1 MNRAHVLLPLT
12 AALGLLLGC
21 LAAVPPELIDA
32 RLAYDRASNSQTR
45 ALAPNELETAHR
57 ALNRAESEYQRNP
70 WSLNGR
76 DMAYVAQRRV
86 QIAESRARL
95 ELARRDK
102 ANADQQLTAS
112 QAQATSE
119 LSQARA
125 KLQAEED
132 ARRQAEAA
140 RQRDAAD
147 QAERA
152 RQAEA
157 ARVAREAQ
165 AQRDEL
171 ARAQAQV
178 DEQRAQLQ
186 ARQQELEEARKQQ
199 AQAEA
204 DRQAAMQEL
213 QRFAK
218 VQEEQRGTVITL
230 PGGLLFAP
238 GRSDL
243 SSGAQRALEEVAQAL
258 ETVPDQHVVIEGHT
272 DSRGGEDTNYELS
285 VLRANAVR
293 EFLAAR
299 GVGRDRIE
307 AVGFGET
314 RPIASNESAEGR
326 ATNRRVEI
334 VVQRGVGG
342 SGTNQ
347 RR

>member
-1 MNRAHVLLPLT
+1 MKRALLPFT

-21 LAAVPPELIDA
+21 LAAVPPELMDA
-32 RLAYDRASNSQTR
+32 RLAYDRASTSQTNS
-45 ALAPNELETAHR
+45 LAPEDMATAKR

-70 WSLNGR
+70 WSRNAR
-76 DMAYVAQRRV
+76 DLAYVAQRRV

-102 ANADQQLTAS
+102 ANAEQQLAAS
-112 QAQATSE
+112 QAQAANE

-125 KLQAEED
+125 QLQAQED
-132 ARRQAEAA
+132 AKRQADAA
-140 RQRDAAD
+140 RAQQEQD
-147 QAERA
+147 QADRA

-157 ARVAREAQ
+157 DRVAREAQ
-165 AQRDEL
+165 AQREEL
-171 ARAQAQV
+171 NRAQAQLE
-178 DEQRAQLQ
+178 DQRAQLQ
-186 ARQQELEEARKQQ
+186 ARQQELEDARKQQ

-204 DRQAAMQEL
+204 DRRAAMQEV

-238 GRSDL
+238 GKSEL
-243 SSGAQRALEEVAQAL
+243 SPDAQRALEQVAQAL
-258 ETVPDQHVVIEGHT
+258 KTVPDQHLVVEGHT
-272 DSRGGEDTNYELS
+272 DSKGTDDVNYELS
-285 VLRANAVR
+285 VLRANAVKD
-293 EFLAAR
+293 FLTSR
-299 GVGRDRIE
+299 GVERDRIE

-314 RPIASNESAEGR
+314 RPVASNASAEGR

-342 SGTNQ
+342 SGAPQ
-347 RR
+347 RP

>member
-1 MNRAHVLLPLT
+1 MKRALLPFT
-12 AALGLLLGC
+12 AALGLLMGC

-32 RLAYDRASNSQTR
+32 RLAFDRANNSQTR
-45 ALAPNELETAHR
+45 TLAPNELADAKR

-70 WSLNGR
+70 WSLNAR
-76 DMAYVAQRRV
+76 DSAYVAQRRV

-102 ANADQQLTAS
+102 ANADQQLAAS
-112 QAQATSE
+112 QDQATSE

-125 KLQAEED
+125 KLRAEEE
-132 ARRQAEAA
+132 AKRQAEAA

-157 ARVAREAQ
+157 DRVAREAQ
-165 AQRDEL
+165 AQKDEL
-171 ARAQAQV
+171 ARAQAQLN
-178 DEQRAQLQ
+178 EQRTQLQ

-204 DRQAAMQEL
+204 DRRAAMQEL

-238 GRSDL
+238 GHSDL
-243 SSGAQRALEEVAQAL
+243 SADAQRALEQVAQAL
-258 ETVPDQHVVIEGHT
+258 KTVPDQHVVIEGHT
-272 DSRGGEDTNYELS
+272 DSRGAEDTNYELS
-285 VLRANAVR
+285 VLRANAVKD
-293 EFLAAR
+293 FLSSR
-299 GVGRDRIE
+299 GVERDRIE
-307 AVGFGET
+307 SVGFGET
-314 RPIASNESAEGR
+314 RPVASNESAEGR

-342 SGTNQ
+342 SGTPQ